1 MTDRQTVSDTYGTD
15 RQTDIQTDRQS
26 VSEFYLACATA
37 ERWEEGVMALKAERK
52 SVRETL
58 TVAGSTSSLSWVS

>member
-1 MTDRQTVSDTYGTD
+1 MSEAYVTDRQTMPVFCMTDRQTSGVRT
-15 RQTDIQTDRQS
+15 
-26 VSEFYLACATA
+26 YLAWATA